1 MSNINKLFKSI
12 FQGEKENADRVFNQI
27 MAEKLTQAK
36 EIRKVGLTA
45 EIFNNNTVTESL
57 SEATSADLKK
67 VLDAAKKAGG
77 DVSGNTIDFGEG
89 SVIKVSIEKGKIKF
103 DGGKSSD
110 TEYFDS
116 VKDAMMAFESV
127 NEKSLSEAVSAD
139 KFVKGGNDKITQSDV
154 DDLLGNIYDSSSLTK
169 SLVRNKAYQE
179 GEDNPK
185 GTNPY
190 KKDTFDYH
198 LFLLGQ
204 QMEKSRS

>member
-45 EIFNNNTVTESL
+45 EIFNNGETVKESTEL
-57 SEATSADLKK
+57 EERQD
-67 VLDAAKKAGG
+67 
-77 DVSGNTIDFGEG
+77 
-89 SVIKVSIEKGKIKF
+89 
-103 DGGKSSD
+103 
-110 TEYFDS
+110 
-116 VKDAMMAFESV
+116 

>member
-1 MSNINKLFKSI
+1 MNNINKLFKSI
-12 FQGEKENADRVFNQI
+12 FQGKKENTDRIFNQI

-45 EIFNNNTVTESL
+45 EIFNNNKEAVM
-57 SEATSADLKK
+57 EATSADLKK
-67 VLDAAKKAGG
+67 VLDAAKKAGA

-127 NEKSLSEAVSAD
+127 DLDEESLNEAVSAN
-139 KFVKGGNDKITQSDV
+139 KFVKGGNDKISQSEV
-154 DDLLGNIYDSSSLTK
+154 DDLLGDIYDSSSLTK
-169 SLVRNKAYQE
+169 SLVRNKAYQA

-190 KKDTFDYH
+190 KKDTVDYH